1 LKDIEEEIVEDV
13 MVEREGV
20 VDEKDVELEMM
31 KDI

>member
-13 MVEREGV
+13 RVEGEGV
-20 VDEKDVELEMM
+20 VDEKYVELEMM